1 MKNKHICRGII
12 KFEDS
17 KIKRFCYGYYVKI
30 QGKHYILPDD
40 CEFENLEYKPNDEQ
54 GIVGFVEI
62 TKEPDKFF
70 REIKGKKIWENDIE
84 RYEQFVEGK
93 SIGFMTAT
101 IFWCEEELAWLV
113 KDELGHC
120 YGVRDYDF
128 DIEIIGNTHNV
139 KECEDDK

>member
-1 MKNKHICRGII
+1 MNKFQARGII
-12 KFEDS
+12 KFKNS
-17 KIKRFCYGYYVKI
+17 KIKRFVYGYYAKI
-30 QGKHYILPDD
+30 QGKHFIIPSDVEIECDYNNWQNVIFD
-40 CEFENLEYKPNDEQ
+40 
-54 GIVGFVEI
+54 GIVEI

-93 SIGFMTAT
+93 SISFMTAT

>member
-1 MKNKHICRGII
+1 MKNKFQARGII
-12 KFEDS
+12 KFKDS

-40 CEFENLEYKPNDEQ
+40 CEFENIENSNQ
-54 GIVGFVEI
+54 NGIVGFVEI
-62 TKEPDKFF
+62 IKEPDKFF

-84 RYEQFVEGK
+84 RYEHFADGK
-93 SIGFMTAT
+93 SMGFMTAT

-128 DIEIIGNTHNV
+128 DIEIIGNTHNI
-139 KECEDDK
+139 KEEDDK